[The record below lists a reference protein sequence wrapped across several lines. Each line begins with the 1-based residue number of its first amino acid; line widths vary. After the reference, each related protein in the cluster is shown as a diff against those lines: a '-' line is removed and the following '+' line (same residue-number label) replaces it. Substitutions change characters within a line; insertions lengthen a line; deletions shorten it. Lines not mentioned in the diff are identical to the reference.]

1 MLDFPADKKIIIFDG
16 VCNLCNQSVLKV
28 IKLDKK
34 NTFLFTSLQSETGKE
49 ILEHLKID
57 TSKIDSIILFDP
69 KGKYYIKS
77 SAALKI
83 MSSFNG
89 FWKLTQ
95 IFWLIPK
102 ALRNLVY
109 DFIAKNRY
117 KWFGKKDQCMIPT
130 PELTSKFLS

>member
-1 MLDFPADKKIIIFDG
+1 MLDFPADKKIILFDG

-34 NTFLFTSLQSETGKE
+34 NAFLFTSLQSETGKE
-49 ILEHLKID
+49 VLEYLKID

>member
-34 NTFLFTSLQSETGKE
+34 NAFLFTSLQSEIGKE
-49 ILEHLKID
+49 VLEHLKID